1 MNSSQRWI
9 LPCWE
14 ISPCVNRSVATL
26 AKQKSTLKRAITLPL
41 LVFYGTG
48 TILGA
53 GIYAL
58 SGMIAGLSGVFAP
71 VSFLLSALI
80 ATFVA
85 FTYAELSSRYPKSAG
100 EAFYVGKAFAWRGL
114 SALVGWGI
122 VFTGIVSAAVMAR
135 GFYGYLQELLPL
147 PAAILAFVFLIT
159 LVAIIGISLSVHVAA
174 LITLLEI
181 SGILLVLYVTRE
193 HLFTLPQHWQT
204 FVPPLTWPV
213 WQNIVF
219 GAFLA
224 FYAYIGFEDMVN
236 VAEEVIEPEKNLPT
250 AIVLA
255 LLISTVFYMLIA
267 LALVSALPIDSLAE
281 HAAPFAYLMQQ
292 NSEIPSAMISL
303 ISLIAILNAALVQIV
318 MGSRVLYGM
327 AEQHNAPQCF
337 HVIHPGTRTPITATL
352 FFAVVLLVM
361 ALWLPIED
369 LARITS
375 FIILSIFA
383 LVCLSLCLIKGRDEP
398 STHRR
403 HLNVPVL
410 VPGIGFLF
418 CVGFIYLQL

>member
-1 MNSSQRWI
+1 M
-9 LPCWE
+9 
-14 ISPCVNRSVATL
+14 
-26 AKQKSTLKRAITLPL
+26 
-41 LVFYGTG
+41 
-48 TILGA
+48 
-53 GIYAL
+53 
-58 SGMIAGLSGVFAP
+58 
-71 VSFLLSALI
+71 
-80 ATFVA
+80 
-85 FTYAELSSRYPKSAG
+85 
-100 EAFYVGKAFAWRGL
+100 
-114 SALVGWGI
+114 
-122 VFTGIVSAAVMAR
+122 
-135 GFYGYLQELLPL
+135 
-147 PAAILAFVFLIT
+147 
-159 LVAIIGISLSVHVAA
+159 
-174 LITLLEI
+174 
-181 SGILLVLYVTRE
+181 
-193 HLFTLPQHWQT
+193 
-204 FVPPLTWPV
+204 
-213 WQNIVF
+213 
-219 GAFLA
+219 
-224 FYAYIGFEDMVN
+224 
-236 VAEEVIEPEKNLPT
+236 
-250 AIVLA
+250 
-255 LLISTVFYMLIA
+255 
-267 LALVSALPIDSLAE
+267 
-281 HAAPFAYLMQQ
+281 
-292 NSEIPSAMISL
+292 